1 MTAFP
6 VTPPVFS
13 KKTARNSRA
22 VFSCRYFH
30 FTLFLFAFGGFLI
43 RFFVSCQLIANDP
56 ATYAPSDITDME
68 TYQTFADAILQGRF
82 LETFY
87 YQPFYYSVF
96 LPLCRVFTKSPYVLA
111 LAQSLLGGAV
121 IYMAGLIG
129 GMISGRRAGF
139 WSALLCALSAIL
151 IYFTPYALIEILQ
164 SFWIILVFIL
174 VLLALRREKLLLWC
188 LAGFFLGCSILT
200 RGNTWCFLPPVVLAA
215 FYQWRPNW
223 KRALFPILL
232 FLVFAILP
240 QLPFAA
246 YNTFRTGKLS
256 GPSTAGGAVLCI
268 GNNPESAPG
277 GLDIPYPP
285 TYNAWMETEK
295 SVSIPTRMFEWFKRE
310 PWAFLELQ
318 FNKFLLFW
326 DSSEL
331 PNNISE
337 FNAEKSSLMRT
348 LHFLPTGFLLMLAL
362 AGGFSGFYHH
372 MFLRRK
378 KFLLLWGF
386 ILFYA
391 FSVSAFYILA
401 RFRLPIIPL
410 LCVSGGVFLAPF
422 LRFWKIRRLFHYL
435 LMLIPAMLLVY
446 FVYPVYSTIY
456 EPSLMRSFRPGGVIS
471 PLNSYQVLIQD
482 HTQRIRDGW
491 GLLML
496 RDGMTIQKTFRLY
509 RDPAYGPM
517 TGMLLRLPVLGAG
530 FSFQLDI
537 NNFYSVTVNKA
548 FTTIQL
554 FPDNQNDILQ
564 LNMRIRNVQGQPML
578 FFDNLRSYGRTQVNG
593 EPVPCELVATLIEE
607 FASDKDGR
615 K

>member
-1 MTAFP
+1 MTASP
-6 VTPPVFS
+6 VTPPVSS
-13 KKTARNSRA
+13 KKTARDSRA
-22 VFSCRYFH
+22 VFSYRYFH

-43 RFFVSCQLIANDP
+43 RFLVSCQLIADDP

-82 LETFY
+82 PETFY

-111 LAQSLLGGAV
+111 LVQSLLGGAV

-174 VLLALRREKLLLWC
+174 VLLALRREKLHLWC
-188 LAGFFLGCSILT
+188 LAGFFLGCSVLT
-200 RGNTWCFLPPVVLAA
+200 RGNTWCFLPPVVIAA

-223 KRALFPILL
+223 RKALLPLL
-232 FLVFAILP
+232 MFLVFAILP

-246 YNTFRTGKLS
+246 YNTFRTGKLC

-285 TYNAWMETEK
+285 TYEAWMKTEK
-295 SVSIPTRMFEWFKRE
+295 SVSIPARMFEWFKRE
-310 PWAFLELQ
+310 PGAFLELQ

-326 DSSEL
+326 DSTEW
-331 PNNISE
+331 PNNITE
-337 FNAEKSSLMRT
+337 YNARKSSVMRT
-348 LHFLPTGFLLMLAL
+348 LHFLPTGFLLMLA
-362 AGGFSGFYHH
+362 GGFSGFCQR
-372 MFLRRK
+372 MFLRRQ
-378 KFLLLWGF
+378 KFLLLWF
-386 ILFYA
+386 FLLFYA

-401 RFRLPIIPL
+401 RFRVPIVPL
-410 LCVSGGVFLAPF
+410 LCVSGGVFLAQIPRM
-422 LRFWKIRRLFHYL
+422 LNSRRIVHLLLILISGALF
-435 LMLIPAMLLVY
+435 AY
-446 FVYPVYSTIY
+446 FVYPVYSGTY
-456 EPSLMRSFRPGGVIS
+456 EPMLMRSFRPSGTLS
-471 PLNSYQVLIQD
+471 QLDDARLLIQD
-482 HTQRIRDGW
+482 HTQRIRGGW
-491 GLLML
+491 GTVTLQ
-496 RDGMTIQKTFRLY
+496 DGMTIEKTFLLPRGGQRARIKRL
-509 RDPAYGPM
+509 
-517 TGMLLRLPVLGAG
+517 TLQLPVAGTG
-530 FSFQLDI
+530 FSFQMEL
-537 NNFYSVTVNKA
+537 NGSRTFHVTENLVTIVLPLSGGEDKVR
-548 FTTIQL
+548 IQL
-554 FPDNQNDILQ
+554 
-564 LNMRIRNVQGQPML
+564 RIRNVQGDPQL
-578 FFDNLRSYGRTQVNG
+578 CFDTLRDYGRTQLDG
-593 EPVPCELVATLIEE
+593 KTVPCELVATLIEE